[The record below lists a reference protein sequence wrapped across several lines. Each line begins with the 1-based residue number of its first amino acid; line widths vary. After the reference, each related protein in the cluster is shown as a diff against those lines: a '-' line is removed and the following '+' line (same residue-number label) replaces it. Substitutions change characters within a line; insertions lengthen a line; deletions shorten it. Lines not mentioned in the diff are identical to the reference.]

1 MSETAVDKNQEEFL
15 AALDETDK
23 SVDEETKEESD
34 EKEDKERA
42 TREYIILESKQTGVW
57 QEKEKVTAATNDDA
71 LEAIKDPQATS
82 KYQAIASR
90 NWSPKSPK
98 VETVT
103 VVRFE

>member
-1 MSETAVDKNQEEFL
+1 MSETAVSVGQTALGNEEPV
-15 AALDETDK
+15 E
-23 SVDEETKEESD
+23 VPVEIEEES
-34 EKEDKERA
+34 EALAEENKERA

-57 QEKEKVTAATNDDA
+57 QEKEKVTAATNDEA
-71 LEAIKDPQATS
+71 LEMIKDPSGSS

>member
-1 MSETAVDKNQEEFL
+1 MSDTAIGGAAADESQSVLE
-15 AALDETDK
+15 AALDEIGKDT
-23 SVDEETKEESD
+23 EEEVEE
-34 EKEDKERA
+34 KERA
-42 TREYIILESKQTGVW
+42 TREYIILESKQAGVW

>member
-1 MSETAVDKNQEEFL
+1 MSEQTLVTTPQEEEDLFQKT
-15 AALDETDK
+15 EMESEDK
-23 SVDEETKEESD
+23 AGEEEES
-34 EKEDKERA
+34 KERV
-42 TREYIILESKQTGVW
+42 TREYIILESKQAGVW
-57 QEKEKVTAATNDDA
+57 QEKEKVTAATNDEA
-71 LEAIKDPQATS
+71 LEAVKDPQATS